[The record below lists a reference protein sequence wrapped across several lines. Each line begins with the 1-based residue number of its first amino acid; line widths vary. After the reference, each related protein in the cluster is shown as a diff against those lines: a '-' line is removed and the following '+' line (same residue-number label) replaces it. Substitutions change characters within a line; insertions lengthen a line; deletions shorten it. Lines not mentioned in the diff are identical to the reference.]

1 MTAAYALLLFYFVM
15 YVYVACFTGVFS
27 KLRSLNLLSESFD
40 EQQFFV
46 NEDEF
51 EHTNNTAGDFNNQ
64 RILDFVFLYI

>member
-1 MTAAYALLLFYFVM
+1 LTAAYALLLFYFVM

-64 RILDFVFLYI
+64 RIFEFVFLYI